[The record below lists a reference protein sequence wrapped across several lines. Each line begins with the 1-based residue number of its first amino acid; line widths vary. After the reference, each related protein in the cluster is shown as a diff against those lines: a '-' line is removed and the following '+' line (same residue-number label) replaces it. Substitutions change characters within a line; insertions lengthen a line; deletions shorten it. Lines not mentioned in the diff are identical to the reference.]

1 MDGEAEER
9 PVEGRQVVHWGTS
22 IYHGPSL
29 VPGHAKRTF
38 SIESFWALF
47 ASLTWKEDSPFRPIF
62 APTLLRHR
70 HGRAGESVAV
80 HSATGRL
87 SR

>member
-1 MDGEAEER
+1 M
-9 PVEGRQVVHWGTS
+9 QVMHWGTS
-22 IYHGPSL
+22 IYHGPSPFL
-29 VPGHAKRTF
+29 GTRRELF
-38 SIESFWALF
+38 LIESFWALF

-62 APTLLRHR
+62 APTLPRHR
-70 HGRAGESVAV
+70 HGRASESVAV